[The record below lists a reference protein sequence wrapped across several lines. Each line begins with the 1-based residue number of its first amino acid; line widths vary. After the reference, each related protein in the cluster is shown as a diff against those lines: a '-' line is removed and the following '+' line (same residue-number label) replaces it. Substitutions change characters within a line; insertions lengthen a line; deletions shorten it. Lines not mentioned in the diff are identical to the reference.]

1 MQWLALILWALLAA
15 LALPLG
21 AGSLQGRASLA
32 LQALAAVGGLA
43 LLIVYLLAGE
53 PSTPAWI
60 ACGLALLGLLAMA
73 FAVAGLTSD
82 RPAPVAAASQRT
94 QTLEELAATLS
105 GAQLP
110 LFGVAA
116 LATLLV
122 ALGIGT

>member
-1 MQWLALILWALLAA
+1 MQWLAVIIWALLAA

-53 PSTPAWI
+53 HSAPAWI
-60 ACGLALLGLLAMA
+60 ACGLAVLGLLAMA

-82 RPAPVAAASQRT
+82 RPAPVAAASPRT
-94 QTLEELAATLS
+94 QTLEELAASLS

-110 LFGVAA
+110 LFAVAA